1 MNLKKNLIQIF
12 SFFKPLRGAVF
23 VQILLLILLSLV
35 SVIWPYYF
43 GKIIDAITSGAP
55 TNIILDYIV
64 ILSIFLI
71 LTSIFVIF
79 RGVHETK
86 YIHIQAENILK
97 QVSIKKM
104 TELSVGQHVRSD
116 SGFKQSALEEGSGA
130 VQQVFFSINYDIL
143 PSFVKYIIIASTVA
157 FISPIIAVTT
167 VLISVFQF
175 ALYQKV
181 NLAHLDKWR
190 KWREHNLEVSRWNSE
205 IIRLITQIIFRGASK
220 EIIKDQDIKLKNLQK
235 DFEKV
240 WLPYEVKTSSIQF
253 IGDIN
258 LITVIALG
266 VLSVSVWNTLTVGA
280 LVALLTYTM
289 RMVYNIEGIYGTFR
303 RLAMLW
309 PKTEKFFDI
318 LELKNDIKEIKN
330 PKQINESKNGYSIQ
344 FKNITF
350 SHVEADE
357 VKNEKKVK
365 NKIKALNDVSFE
377 IQEGE
382 VCAIVGRSGAG
393 KTTIIN
399 LLLRAF
405 DPDKGEILIS
415 GIELKKLHLEK
426 YRQKVGIVEQDVIL
440 QNTTLRD
447 NILFGMSEEE
457 NKKWTDEKLIQLA
470 KLTRID
476 QFFDRLG
483 DKPFE
488 TVVGERGVKLSG
500 GQRQRVGIARA
511 LAVNPAILI
520 FDEAT
525 SSLDGENEKAIHDAM
540 RDAFKGR
547 TVIVIAHRLSTVRH
561 ADKIICVDGG
571 KIAGIGK
578 HDELYESC
586 LPYKTLVDIQSE

>member
-1 MNLKKNLIQIF
+1 MQIFKDLRRIFIFFRPLKWAIIIQI
-12 SFFKPLRGAVF
+12 S
-23 VQILLLILLSLV
+23 ILVCSSLAAIV
-35 SVIWPYYF
+35 WPYYF
-43 GKIIDAITSGAP
+43 GKIIDALIQG
-55 TNIILDYIV
+55 NKIEDIYKYILF
-64 ILSIFLI
+64 LSSALFG
-71 LTSIFVIF
+71 TSIFSLLRNI
-79 RGVHETK
+79 HETK
-86 YIHIQAENILK
+86 NTHLQAENLLK
-97 QVSIKKM
+97 EVSIKKM
-104 TELSVGQHVRSD
+104 TELSVGQHTRSD
-116 SGFKQSALEEGSGA
+116 SGFKESVLNQGSNA
-130 VQQVFFSINYDIL
+130 VQQTFFSINYDIL
-143 PSFVKYIIIASTVA
+143 PNFIRYTGHAIAVC
-157 FISPIIAVTT
+157 FISPIIGA
-167 VLISVFQF
+167 ISISISIFQF
-175 ALYQKV
+175 ILYQKI
-181 NLAHLDKWR
+181 NISQLDRWR
-190 KWREHNLEVSRWNSE
+190 KYREHNLEVGRWHSE
-205 IIRLITQIIFRGASK
+205 TVRLITQIIFRGVSK
-220 EIIKDQDIKLKNLQK
+220 KISKDQNKKLSDLQK
-235 DFEKV
+235 DFEETWV
-240 WLPYEVKTSSIQF
+240 PYDIKASSVSF
-253 IGDIN
+253 LGDIN
-258 LITVIALG
+258 LIIVITFG
-266 VLSVSVWNTLTVGA
+266 VLSVTNWNILTIGSVT
-280 LVALLTYTM
+280 ALLTYSM
-289 RMVYNIEGIYGTFR
+289 RMVFGIEGIYGTFR
-303 RLAMLW
+303 RLSMVW
-309 PKTEKFFDI
+309 PQIEKFFNI
-318 LELKNDIKEIKN
+318 LDLENDIKEIKN

-365 NKIKALNDVSFE
+365 NKIKALNDVSFQ

-426 YRQKVGIVEQDVIL
+426 YRQKVGIVEQDVVL